1 MGGLGSS
8 SPRPTQRCFCHETFK
23 TAGVRAGDMMEC
35 GNMELP
41 EPYIGTKTLLLGSVL
56 QMLLWKRL
64 WLNFPCSLII
74 DKNFVSCFDTNLI
87 PGIICPLRYKS
98 ILAKF
103 LLKCWWVVWWPAHQN
118 HCHETVNTPCGSHV
132 WNVGDVADSKV
143 IEY

>member
-8 SPRPTQRCFCHETFK
+8 SPPPTQRCFCHETFK

-41 EPYIGTKTLLLGSVL
+41 EPFGHQNIATGFCTSNSALEKALIKFSMLSDHWWEFCILFWGPFKTRIYLP
-56 QMLLWKRL
+56 W
-64 WLNFPCSLII
+64 
-74 DKNFVSCFDTNLI
+74 DKEST
-87 PGIICPLRYKS
+87 
-98 ILAKF
+98 LAKF